1 MQAMCES
8 FNRTA
13 KLALDDGSSA
23 TLNDAIKRF
32 ESFKVQIVVGAGIAS
47 NHSLQAALLT
57 LINAA
62 PRTFLGGVTV
72 TGDIDVQ
79 LDLAWFKGKT
89 LSQVLPELNAKETD
103 FSPNIP
109 TIVVGEWIG
118 KTGLF
123 CIFLSCDGNEFT
135 VGPDKP
141 TPIKKDATI
150 QTGVAAAGAAL
161 NEIFHHL
168 YFNRALAGQRK
179 ITASLPS
186 SSMEHDIALMED
198 DAWFVGLGHLGQAML
213 WVLSLKGM
221 SPENKLQLRLQ
232 DHDHISE
239 SSLSTC
245 LMSWNE
251 DMGKLKVD
259 VVGERLSQLGFTCE
273 KVTNKLIYDELPQ
286 NTKESVCVVAVDN
299 ISFRRGMDKL
309 PSKKIIEAGIGD
321 GINGFT
327 QVQLHTLPGI
337 RKAADIWAGN
347 DPKATEVVSIKAPAY
362 QDLLNKTKDTCGTT
376 QLAGRAIATPF
387 IGAFA
392 GACLFNLWASGTPDS
407 SEKCAWNFDVNTL

>member
-1 MQAMCES
+1 MQAITES

-23 TLNDAIKRF
+23 TLDDAVKRF
-32 ESFKVQIVVGAGIAS
+32 ESFKIQIVVGAGIAS
-47 NHSLQAALLT
+47 SQSLQAALLT

-72 TGDIDVQ
+72 TGDVDVQ

-89 LSQVLPELNAKETD
+89 LSQVLPELNARKAD
-103 FSPNIP
+103 FSLNIP

-118 KTGLF
+118 KPGLF

-141 TPIKKDATI
+141 APIQKDATI
-150 QTGVAAAGAAL
+150 QTGVAAAGLAL

-168 YFNRALAGQRK
+168 YFNRALAGQRN

-186 SSMEHDIALMED
+186 HSMDHEIALMQD
-198 DAWFVGLGHLGQAML
+198 DAWFIGLGHLGQAML
-213 WVLSLKGM
+213 WVLSLTGM

-259 VVGERLSQLGFTCE
+259 VVSERLSQLGFICE
-273 KVTNKLIYDELPQ
+273 TVANKLVYDVLPKI
-286 NTKESVCVVAVDN
+286 TKASVCVVAVDN

-309 PSKKIIEAGIGD
+309 PSKRIIEAGIGD

-327 QVQLHTLPGI
+327 QVQLHTLPSV
-337 RKAADIWAGN
+337 RKAADIWAGS
-347 DPKATEVVSIKAPAY
+347 DPKATKIVSIEAPAY
-362 QDLLNKTKDTCGTT
+362 QDLLNKTKDACGTT
-376 QLAGRAIATPF
+376 QLAGRSIATPF

-392 GACLFNLWASGTPDS
+392 GACLFNLWDS
-407 SEKCAWNFDVNTL
+407 NMSENNKQCAWNLDVNAL